1 MVVKIQKWGNSQG
14 LRLAKHVLQSAKLEV
29 GDDVE
34 ILVGEEEIR
43 LKKKTRPKFVL
54 AEMAA
59 RMPRNYRVKEET
71 FGKPVGAEEW

>member
-34 ILVGEEEIR
+34 VLVSEEEIR

-54 AEMAA
+54 GELAA
-59 RMPRNYRVKEET
+59 RMRKNFRCKEET
-71 FGKPVGAEEW
+71 FGKPVGGEEW